1 MNERLDHEF
10 RAHLEL
16 HDKRFFLVIRQ
27 HPVMNI
33 PEARPPF
40 EALVRIV
47 AGQQLSVQ
55 AAATV
60 FGRLKERL
68 NGEVTVE
75 MIKAVSP
82 DTLRLAGLSGAKTKS
97 ILVLADFAGPNS
109 RHLQSLLDL
118 PWDELRATLMT
129 LKGIGP
135 WSVDMFGMFGLG
147 LPDVFSSGDLGLRV
161 AMQRHLGLAPNAKPE
176 VYQLR
181 AETWKPFRTMASLHL
196 WHSLKPD
203 HERFISKI

>member
-1 MNERLDHEF
+1 MNEGMDHEF
-10 RAHLEL
+10 RDHLRL
-16 HDKRFFLVIRQ
+16 HDNTFLEVIRH
-27 HPVMNI
+27 HPVLTP
-33 PEARPPF
+33 PEPRPPF

-47 AGQQLSVQ
+47 AGQQLSVR
-55 AAATV
+55 AAAAV
-60 FGRLKERL
+60 FDRLKESL

-82 DTLRLAGLSGAKTKS
+82 ETLRLAGLSGAKTKS
-97 ILVLADFAGPNS
+97 ILVLADFAGPHS
-109 RHLQSLLDL
+109 HHLQSMLDL
-118 PWDELRATLMT
+118 PWGELRTTLMA

-135 WSVDMFGMFGLG
+135 WSADMFGMFGLG

-161 AMQRHLGLAPNAKPE
+161 AMQRHLGLVPNAKPE

-203 HERFISKI
+203 HERYPTKI